1 MRLNHRRLVRITAPE
16 AANMP
21 PTPWRAEILA
31 FFTCAGRNAAHLS
44 HALLERI

>member
-1 MRLNHRRLVRITAPE
+1 MRLNYRCLVKIIAPD

-31 FFTCAGRNAAHLS
+31 FFTCAGRNAAHLP